1 MAVNKREGLQRYI
14 EGDSESGYTPAA
26 FFLHFG
32 EEYKCGASAINRH
45 REFFEFTGMDFVKIQ
60 FELPFPRREI
70 ETCSDYLHLPS
81 LPLEYYRPQLEVVK
95 GLVNALKSEAFVVQ
109 TLYSPFMI
117 AGQMVGQKTLI
128 EHLELDPEPVFKGL
142 EAITE
147 SLIEFVRECRK
158 IGLDGFYHSTQ
169 GGEAQR
175 FKDPDIFAKWIK
187 PIDLRV
193 MNEIDLE
200 FPFNI
205 LHICDYHQE
214 YGNYA
219 DLKPFLD
226 YPGAVVNVS
235 TEIDGKSL
243 SPSEIVSFFNRP
255 YLGGLN
261 RLGAL
266 AKGTVEEARA
276 AAETVLADAPPKFIL
291 GADCTVPANTPW
303 ENLRA
308 AVDAAHSRPAR

>member
-1 MAVNKREGLQRYI
+1 MALNKREALQRYLS
-14 EGDSESGYTPAA
+14 GDAADGYVPAG

-32 EEYKCGASAINRH
+32 EDYKCGQAAIQRH
-45 REFFEFTGMDFVKIQ
+45 KEFFEFTGMDFVKIQ

-70 ETCSDYLHLPS
+70 ESCSDYLRLPS
-81 LPLEYYRPQLEVVK
+81 LPLEYYRPQLDVVK
-95 GLVNALKSEAFVVQ
+95 GLVAALKSEALVIL

-117 AGQMVGQKTLI
+117 AGQMVGNGTVI
-128 EHLELDPEPVFKGL
+128 EHMELDPEPVFKGI

-169 GGEAQR
+169 GGEARR
-175 FKDPDIFAKWIK
+175 FKDPETFTKWIK
-187 PIDLRV
+187 PTDLRL

-205 LHICDYHQE
+205 LHICDYHSE
-214 YGNYA
+214 YGGYA
-219 DLKPFLD
+219 DLKPFSD
-226 YPGAVVNVS
+226 YPGTVVNVS
-235 TEIDGKSL
+235 TEIGAKHASPAEL
-243 SPSEIVSFFNRP
+243 SNHFGRP

-261 RLGAL
+261 RLGPL
-266 AKGTVEEARA
+266 SKGTVEDARA
-276 AAETVLADAPPKFIL
+276 AAQTVLADAPPKFIL
-291 GADCTVPANTPW
+291 GADCTVPATTPW

-308 AVDAAHSRPAR
+308 AIDVAHSR